1 MLSYLFFA
9 ILAQGIC
16 YVATEVATENEDLSD
31 DRENETESTV
41 VNEVKDN
48 KIWSSENTM
57 FLIDVI
63 KKYDK
68 EFSKGIK
75 KNVWEKVA
83 RDCRYFN
90 KYITGKQCETKWK
103 TLKRTYKTI
112 LLAKK
117 TSGEKKRYWEYFDA
131 VHEIMFKKPEISP
144 VATCSSSGGL
154 KVNGM
159 YTVCIYN
166 VLPSFL
172 FFFVLDKI
180 IKYKSCTE

>member
-1 MLSYLFFA
+1 MLIQILCMFYPNVILYYFFLE

-16 YVATEVATENEDLSD
+16 YVAFEISSENCKEDVNDTEDTEN
-31 DRENETESTV
+31 NEA
-41 VNEVKDN
+41 KDH

-68 EFSKGIK
+68 EFSQGMK
-75 KNVWEKVA
+75 KLIWEKVA
-83 RDCRYFN
+83 RNCQSFN
-90 KYITGKQCETKWK
+90 KSITAKQCETKWK

-131 VHEIMFKKPEISP
+131 MHEIMFRKPEITP

-154 KVNGM
+154 KVANGM
-159 YTVCIYN
+159 YV
-166 VLPSFL
+166 
-172 FFFVLDKI
+172 
-180 IKYKSCTE
+180 